1 MMDNNINNLCT
12 DIYEKLS
19 NNLVH
24 FEEMLKITHQ
34 LESKPL
40 DTEVE
45 LCNKMLE
52 QRQDL
57 INEIDKINQEVN
69 MIKNKIN
76 QKIGLENI
84 NYESV
89 RPYISK
95 DLFENLTNLH
105 VFTQNVIM
113 KIQDLDREYNYN
125 AELVKEAT
133 KLHLLRAQ
141 SILRPHRSY
150 QKVHVPEAR
159 FIDKER

>member
-1 MMDNNINNLCT
+1 MMDLGINNQCL
-12 DIYEKLS
+12 DIFEKMS
-19 NNLVH
+19 INLAH
-24 FEEMLKITHQ
+24 FKEMLKLTQ
-34 LESKPL
+34 QFESKSL
-40 DTEVE
+40 DNEVE
-45 LCNKMLE
+45 LYNEILE
-52 QRQDL
+52 KRQDL
-57 INEIDKINQEVN
+57 INEIDQINQEVN

-84 NYESV
+84 NLESV

-95 DLFENLTNLH
+95 DLHENLTNLH